1 MQVALG
7 IDPDLEFRDIED
19 GDLYSHVFPKDTR
32 GRVRGLGLLPHSCK
46 TIDIARQ
53 SARTQEI
60 SEENIVLRASNAE
73 LAARLDI
80 QDAKIS
86 AMQAQWEAQF
96 NSANQSCIAGQTQ
109 ALPNNLSQPEA
120 SVQSPLRRR
129 PIPDARSDAL
139 AQIGRAHV

>member
-46 TIDIARQ
+46 TVDIARQ

-73 LAARLDI
+73 LAYQSGWISRTQKLVQCRLSG
-80 QDAKIS
+80 QL
-86 AMQAQWEAQF
+86 
-96 NSANQSCIAGQTQ
+96 NSILLTNHA
-109 ALPNNLSQPEA
+109 
-120 SVQSPLRRR
+120 
-129 PIPDARSDAL
+129 
-139 AQIGRAHV
+139 